1 MTPHRSLLLAAA
13 IGSGLLTAGCLAA
26 PEDSVDPIDSVG
38 LETLEAGD
46 HGTNSLGTDD
56 FHDHA
61 DLLWE
66 AADLSINAPENT
78 AVAELLAD
86 TGSRTLAYAIHC
98 ALPEGTY
105 GPGGHVGWG
114 HLKTTPEWATRGLT
128 LSEKLDLFT
137 CMLVNINPKETPVP
151 IRITGDS
158 VTSNGLKGMQ
168 AIMFGFQEALWVARL
183 SDTGE
188 REYIV
193 WPLKELVLPCENSYN
208 TLLTRTCTS
217 EHTPGDLIPDCNVE
231 VRSSMGTDCTQNP
244 VTKNWSCLGRPAIKT
259 WLNTIGGFFTAEHD
273 PACDGP

>member
-1 MTPHRSLLLAAA
+1 MTPHRSLLLATA

-38 LETLEAGD
+38 LETLELGD
-46 HGTNSLGTDD
+46 HGINSLGTDD
-56 FHDHA
+56 FHEHA

-78 AVAELLAD
+78 AVAALLAD

-98 ALPEGTY
+98 ALPQGTY
-105 GPGGHVGWG
+105 GPGGHLGWG
-114 HLKTTPEWATRGLT
+114 HLKTTPEWTTRGLT

-137 CMLVNINPKETPVP
+137 CMIVNINPQKKSVE
-151 IRITGDS
+151 IRLTGDS
-158 VTSNGLKGMQ
+158 ITSNGMSYGK
-168 AIMFGFQEALWVARL
+168 AINYNVEEALWVVRL

-193 WPLKELVLPCENSYN
+193 WPLDEIVLPCPN
-208 TLLTRTCTS
+208 TYMSLLTRTCTS
-217 EHTPGDLIPDCNVE
+217 GDNPGDAIPDCNVE
-231 VRSSMGTDCTQNP
+231 TRSSHDTDCTQNP

-259 WLNTIGGFFTAEHD
+259 WLSTLAIA
-273 PACDGP
+273 AGPKNCNVP